1 MQKDAKT
8 ADKPHQECRVV
19 GNPRSP
25 QEHSRCQ
32 PEHLFNAWADVAK
45 RVGRAKAIVLFLDF
59 DGTLVRLRP
68 NPKDVTLGERARR
81 LLGLLAAHP
90 RVTLCFISGRQL
102 RDLQQRVRVK
112 GAIYFGLHGWE
123 RSDARALLLP
133 AADKLRKSLDWVR
146 EQVRELPG
154 IRVEDKGICFGVHYR
169 TAADSD
175 VREAKLVVDKALA
188 RLGSGFRMMA
198 GKKIWEIYPNQMG
211 NKGKAAQAL
220 LRQIPGRKLA
230 IYAGDDTT
238 DETAFAALKSGVT
251 IRVGKFQE
259 TRAKYFLRDPAEV
272 MTFLKKVEEILP

>member
-1 MQKDAKT
+1 MQEDAKRV
-8 ADKPHQECRVV
+8 DKPHEECRAA
-19 GNPRSP
+19 GNPRSLRD
-25 QEHSRCQ
+25 HSRCQ

-90 RVTLCFISGRQL
+90 QVTLCFISGRQL
-102 RDLQQRVRVK
+102 GDLQQRVRVK

-123 RSDARALLLP
+123 RSDGRALLLP
-133 AADKLRKSLDWVR
+133 EADKLRKSLDWVR

-175 VREAKLVVDKALA
+175 IREAKLVVDQALA

-211 NKGKAAQAL
+211 NKGKAAQGL

-259 TRAKYFLRDPAEV
+259 TRAKYFLRNPAEV
-272 MTFLKKVEEILP
+272 LTFLKKVEETLP